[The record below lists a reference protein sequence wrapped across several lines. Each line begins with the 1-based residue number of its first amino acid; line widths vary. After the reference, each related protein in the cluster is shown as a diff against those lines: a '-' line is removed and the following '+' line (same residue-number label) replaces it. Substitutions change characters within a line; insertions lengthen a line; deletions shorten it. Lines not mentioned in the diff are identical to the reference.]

1 MTDLASFLTSFEEEP
16 GYLDWAR
23 FGPLSPAVRSELLAD
38 AELLATG
45 RRAGIELV
53 MEGERRARTLIAELT
68 GRHADQV
75 ALQPSTGAGLMQALF
90 GLRGAIV
97 LSRREFPAFPIAAQR
112 AADAFGEVEPR
123 WIDPEDGFVTVDAVR
138 EALTDDVTAVGVSLV
153 DYQTGYLA
161 DLAGLR
167 DAIGDRLLIVDAVQ
181 GFGVVDVD
189 YAAADVV
196 CGNGYKWLRAGRGT
210 GFAAFSQRALERL
223 APTFSGTAGAGSEP
237 SALRDTPAPDPAR
250 TARAFTVGR
259 DDELAVTRLAAA
271 VSEIQD
277 AGVAAIAREVTDRA
291 DALIECADRYGIPVI
306 TPRAADRRAGIV
318 AIEPAP
324 ADSARL
330 AAALA
335 NSGLTVTARAGRLRL
350 AAHAGTGADT
360 LALLDD
366 ALSAYTSDQV
376 W

>member
-1 MTDLASFLTSFEEEP
+1 MTDLASFLVSFEEEP

-23 FGPLSPAVRSELLAD
+23 FGPLSASVRSELLAD

-53 MEGERRARTLIAELT
+53 AEGEGRARELIGELT
-68 GRHADQV
+68 GRRADHV
-75 ALQPSTGAGLMQALF
+75 ALQPSTGAGLMQVLF
-90 GLRGAIV
+90 GLRGGIL
-97 LSRREFPAFPIAAQR
+97 LSRREFPAFPIAVQR
-112 AADAFGEVEPR
+112 AADAFGVASPH

-138 EALTDDVTAVGVSLV
+138 EALTDDVVAVGVSLV

-167 DAIGDRLLIVDAVQ
+167 EAIGDRLLIVDAVQ
-181 GFGVVDVD
+181 GFGTVDVD
-189 YAAADVV
+189 YSAADVV

-210 GFAAFSQRALERL
+210 GYSVFSDRALDRL
-223 APTFSGTAGAGSEP
+223 APVFSGAAGAAPEAAAHAGS
-237 SALRDTPAPDPAR
+237 PAPAAAR
-250 TARAFTVGR
+250 SARGFTVGR

-271 VSEIQD
+271 LTEIRD
-277 AGVAAIAREVTDRA
+277 AGVGAIAREVTDRA
-291 DALIECADRYGIPVI
+291 DALLACADRYGIPVI
-306 TPRAADRRAGIV
+306 TPRDTARRAGIV
-318 AIEPAP
+318 TLEPAP
-324 ADSARL
+324 SDAARL
-330 AAALA
+330 AAALT

-360 LALLDD
+360 IALLDD
-366 ALSAYTSDQV
+366 ALAAYSSDQV

>member
-1 MTDLASFLTSFEEEP
+1 VTDLASFLASFEEEP

-23 FGPLSPAVRSELLAD
+23 FGPLSPSVRSELLAD

-53 MEGERRARTLIAELT
+53 TEGEKRARTLIAELT

-75 ALQPSTGAGLMQALF
+75 ALQPSTGAGLMQVLF
-90 GLRGAIV
+90 GLSGGIL
-97 LSRREFPAFPIAAQR
+97 LSRREFPAFPIAVQR
-112 AADAFGEVEPR
+112 AADAFGDVEPH
-123 WIDPEDGFVTVDAVR
+123 WIDPDDGFVTVDAVR
-138 EALTDDVTAVGVSLV
+138 EALTDDVAAVGVSLV

-161 DLAGLR
+161 DLAGIR
-167 DAIGDRLLIVDAVQ
+167 EAIGDRLLIVDAVQ
-181 GFGVVDVD
+181 GFGTVDVD
-189 YAAADVV
+189 FAAADVV

-210 GFAAFSQRALERL
+210 GFTVFSDRALDRL
-223 APTFSGTAGAGSEP
+223 TPAFSGTAGAASEAP
-237 SALRDTPAPDPAR
+237 AHSDSPAPAASRSAR
-250 TARAFTVGR
+250 GFTVGR

-271 VSEIQD
+271 ATEFRD
-277 AGVAAIAREVTDRA
+277 AGVPAIAREVTDRA
-291 DALIECADRYGIPVI
+291 DALIACADKYGIPVI
-306 TPRAADRRAGIV
+306 TPRDATRRGGIV

-324 ADSARL
+324 ADTARL
-330 AAALA
+330 AAALT

-360 LALLDD
+360 IALLDD